1 MFTQKP
7 LVSPSSVTGWRSPVV
22 MLMLMAAAMHISF
35 AVWGALLNNFTI
47 ERGEFTGVEIG
58 MLQSI
63 REVPGFLSFAV
74 VFLLLLMREQ
84 LLALVSLMLLGLGT
98 AATGYFPST
107 YGLYIT
113 TFIMS
118 VGFHYYETVNQ
129 SLSLQWLSKSEAP
142 RQMGKIIAVGSFST
156 IAAYGLIYL
165 TWNFL
170 GLDYIYV
177 YAFGGLITVVIV
189 VFLRLAYP
197 RFNEDVPQRK
207 HLFLRKRYW
216 LYYALTFMS
225 GARRQIF
232 IVFAGFMMV
241 EKFGYTVTELTTLF
255 LANAVFNMIFA
266 PMIGGMIGKW
276 GERRALTFEYI
287 GLIGIFVTYA
297 FVTSPWLA
305 AGLYLVD
312 HAFFALAIAIKTY
325 FQKIADPADIAPTA
339 GVAFSI
345 NHVAAVGIPVSFGLI
360 WLGNPAAVF
369 LLGAAMAFIS
379 LILAR
384 LIPAT
389 PEPGREFI
397 WSRQPYAVPSPAA
410 D

>member
-1 MFTQKP
+1 MFAQKP

-22 MLMLMAAAMHISF
+22 MLMLMAAAMHVSF

-47 ERGEFTGVEIG
+47 ERGEFTGAEIG

-63 REVPGFLSFAV
+63 REIPGFLSFAV

-84 LLALVSLMLLGLGT
+84 LLALVSLLLLGLGT

-170 GLDYIYV
+170 GMEYVHV
-177 YAFGGLITVVIV
+177 YAVGGLVTVAIV
-189 VFLRLAYP
+189 VFLRFAYP
-197 RFNEDVPQRK
+197 RFREEVPQRK

-241 EKFGYTVTELTTLF
+241 EKFGYSVTQLTTLF

-276 GERRALTFEYI
+276 GERRALTFEYV
-287 GLIGIFVTYA
+287 GLILVFVTYA

-345 NHVAAVGIPVSFGLI
+345 NHIAAVGIPVSFGLI

-369 LLGAAMAFIS
+369 LMGAGMAFVS

-384 LIPAT
+384 LIPNT
-389 PEPGREFI
+389 PEPGQEFI
-397 WSRQPYAVPSPAA
+397 WSRRPYAVPSPAS